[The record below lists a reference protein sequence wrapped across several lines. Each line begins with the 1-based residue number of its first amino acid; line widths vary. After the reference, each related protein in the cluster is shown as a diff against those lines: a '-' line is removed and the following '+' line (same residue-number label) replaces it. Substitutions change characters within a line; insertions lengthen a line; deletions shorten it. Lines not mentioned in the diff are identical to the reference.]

1 MCVGGRREEEEE
13 EAGGSAQPK
22 TRTPHKDAGN
32 NNHPK
37 RKQTRNNRGLPTGQ
51 QLRPCFLL
59 LGQKYMKHY
68 DYDPG
73 MEGCLHMKVKVRF
86 TPLIFR
92 PPHPE
97 MYWVKSRATSRKLIR
112 PTVRGS

>member
-1 MCVGGRREEEEE
+1 
-13 EAGGSAQPK
+13 
-22 TRTPHKDAGN
+22 
-32 NNHPK
+32 
-37 RKQTRNNRGLPTGQ
+37 
-51 QLRPCFLL
+51 
-59 LGQKYMKHY
+59 MKHY

-97 MYWVKSRATSRKLIR
+97 LYWVKSRATSRKLIR